1 MIEPK
6 VRAALYARV
15 STDQQEKEATIQSQ
29 VEALRKYAHDK
40 GYQIAVEY
48 LDNGYS
54 GAKLARPGLDKLR
67 DGLGSGE
74 FDVVFF
80 HSPDRLAR
88 RALYQS
94 IVLEEMEKAGVK
106 FEFLNH
112 PVDDSP

>member
-1 MIEPK
+1 MTEPK

-15 STDQQEKEATIQSQ
+15 STDQQEKEATIQGQ

-48 LDNGYS
+48 IDDGPS

-67 DGLGSGE
+67 DGLDSGE
-74 FDVVFF
+74 FDVVLF

-88 RALYQS
+88 KALYQGL
-94 IVLEEMEKAGVK
+94 VLEEREKAGSQVRVPK
-106 FEFLNH
+106 
-112 PVDDSP
+112 PPGG